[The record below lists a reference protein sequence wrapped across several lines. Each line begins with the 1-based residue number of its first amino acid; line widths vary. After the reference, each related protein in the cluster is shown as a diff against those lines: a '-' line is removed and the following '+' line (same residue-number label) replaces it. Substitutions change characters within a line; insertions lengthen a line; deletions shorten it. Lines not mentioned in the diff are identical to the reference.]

1 MLARL
6 FQPLSLFIPAIKL
19 MNVFYEE
26 EGTFKAGIILADNI
40 TSLQVEAPHGKR
52 SKIKGVSVLLK
63 FDAPPLSEFM
73 RIAQKT
79 ADEIDLSFLW
89 ECCATDVEFASD
101 TLATDYFGHSPS
113 PVEWAA
119 VLIRLH
125 AAPMYFYK
133 KGRGRYKAA
142 PPEALKSALASQ
154 DKKRLQAEQQS
165 RYVSLLITFTLPD
178 EFRPLLSEL
187 LYQPDKSS
195 IEWKALDA
203 ACTAVKLS
211 APKLLEKCGAIPS
224 SHDYH
229 FNRFL
234 LEYFPEGI
242 GFGSLNGSDDQIT
255 WSDLPVAD
263 VAAFSIDDAT
273 TTEIDDAFS
282 VTPLP
287 FGSIRIGI
295 HIAAPALGIGAGSP
309 LNDVVAKRLSTVYMP
324 GDKITMLPEA
334 VIHHYTLGEDRLC
347 PVLSMY
353 LEVADDFT
361 IITTHSCIEQVRI
374 SANLRHD
381 TLEKH
386 FNEQT
391 LTGNTIDHPF
401 GQELRSLW
409 NFASRMEAL
418 RGKGSDSNN
427 DKIDY
432 SFNVKDDFVMITERR
447 RGSPIDKVVA
457 ELMIFVNTEWGKQLA
472 DGGVAGIYRNQSGGK
487 VRMSTSPAPHQGLGV
502 SQYAWASS
510 PLRRYIDLINQRQL
524 IALLRREEP
533 PYAREGDELLL
544 AIRDFEAVYE
554 AYGEFQRS
562 MERYWCLRWLLQENI
577 NTTGAQVLKE
587 NLVRLDRLPLVMRV
601 PSLSDMPPETHVEL
615 EISQIDLLELTC
627 DARYMRRMDT

>member
-6 FQPLSLFIPAIKL
+6 FQPLSPFIPAIKL

-26 EGTFKAGIILADNI
+26 DGTFKAGMILADNI

-52 SKIKGVSVLLK
+52 SKIKSVSVLLK
-63 FDAPPLSEFM
+63 FDAPPLSEFIH
-73 RIAQKT
+73 IAQKT

-101 TLATDYFGHSPS
+101 TLAADYFGHSPS
-113 PVEWAA
+113 PVELAA
-119 VLIRLH
+119 VLSRLH
-125 AAPMYFYK
+125 GAPMYFYK

-154 DKKRLQAEQQS
+154 DKKNLQAEQQS

-178 EFRPLLSEL
+178 EFRPMLSEL
-187 LYQPDKSS
+187 LYQPDKRS

-211 APKLLEKCGAIPS
+211 ALKLLEKCGAIPS

-242 GFGSLNGSDDQIT
+242 GFSSLNESDDQIT

-263 VAAFSIDDAT
+263 VVAFSIDDAT

-353 LEVADDFT
+353 LEVSDDFA
-361 IITTHSCIEQVRI
+361 IVNTHSCIEQVRI

-381 TLEKH
+381 TLEQH

-391 LTGNTIDHPF
+391 LTGNTLDHPF
-401 GQELRSLW
+401 GRELRSLW
-409 NFASRMEAL
+409 NFANRMEAL

-427 DKIDY
+427 DRIDY

-447 RGSPIDKVVA
+447 RGSPIDKVVS

-487 VRMSTSPAPHQGLGV
+487 VRMSTSPAPHHGLGV
-502 SQYAWASS
+502 SQYAWVSS

-533 PYAREGDELLL
+533 PYAKEGDELLL

-554 AYGEFQRS
+554 AYGEFQRR

-577 NTTGAQVLKE
+577 NTTSAQVLKE
-587 NLVRLDRLPLVMRV
+587 GLVGLDRLPLAMRV
-601 PSLSDMPPETHVEL
+601 PSLPDMPPETHVEV
-615 EISQIDLLELTC
+615 EISKIDLLELTC